1 MTTYTPGHYPNKKQ
15 DKNTETNINRQESH
29 RHSKIYHLTRSC
41 PLEEKKIKTSL
52 PSTRTQAQVTLNK
65 KSTHTTQP
73 TFPLKDKNQEKKE
86 YKPKAWKKET
96 SNLKQSKLGGKNEKT
111 ENSTM
116 KQQTHKTK

>member
-1 MTTYTPGHYPNKKQ
+1 MRHIGIIAIIALLTVGILAFATPSKSPDNPQ
-15 DKNTETNINRQESH
+15 TSKNTYETMWKKVKDNLEKNLPESA
-29 RHSKIYHLTRSC
+29 
-41 PLEEKKIKTSL
+41 EKELDAIEQ
-52 PSTRTQAQVTLNK
+52 QA
-65 KSTHTTQP
+65 
-73 TFPLKDKNQEKKE
+73 LKDKNQEKKE